1 MVADDPGVKVA
12 SPARADGVGKVPKGE
27 AVWPNKNKLYLMTVM
42 GEV

>member
-27 AVWPNKNKLYLMTVM
+27 AVWPNNYT
-42 GEV
+42 